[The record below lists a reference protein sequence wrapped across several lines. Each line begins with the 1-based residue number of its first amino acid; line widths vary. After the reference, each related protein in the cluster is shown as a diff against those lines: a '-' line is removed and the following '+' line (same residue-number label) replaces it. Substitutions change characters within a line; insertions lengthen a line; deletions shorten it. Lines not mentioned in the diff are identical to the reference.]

1 MKCGARVALG
11 VAGGYFLGRTK
22 KMKLAL
28 MLAGM
33 AAGKQAG
40 GPGALLGQG
49 KNLLNASPELSRLS
63 DELKG
68 RLLDAGKGAALA
80 VATRQVESLTDRVA
94 GRVES
99 SLGNVGG
106 RTRPSKNSSEAA
118 RDDVDDVDEAEDDY
132 DSEEEALET
141 DEAPETDEDREPA
154 AVGARSEPDED
165 STPKAAP
172 ARSRSRADGATR
184 ATKGAARTATRR
196 TAGAASGGRRTAD
209 KTAGRATRAGR
220 RDDSG

>member
-118 RDDVDDVDEAEDDY
+118 VDDVDDVEEDY
-132 DSEEEALET
+132 DSEEEA
-141 DEAPETDEDREPA
+141 PETGEDREPA

-165 STPKAAP
+165 STPNAAP
-172 ARSRSRADGATR
+172 VRSRGRAGSAAR
-184 ATKGAARTATRR
+184 ASKGAARTATRR
-196 TAGAASGGRRTAD
+196 TAGAASGGGRTAD
-209 KTAGRATRAGR
+209 KTAGRATRARR